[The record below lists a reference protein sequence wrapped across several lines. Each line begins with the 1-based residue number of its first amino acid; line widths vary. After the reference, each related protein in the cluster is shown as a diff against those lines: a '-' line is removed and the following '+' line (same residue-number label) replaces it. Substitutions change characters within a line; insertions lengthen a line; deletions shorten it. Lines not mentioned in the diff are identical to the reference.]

1 MFLPEYHGLGYGT
14 ESLQALINYSMSE
27 FGIDKYSA
35 VVTEGNIGSEKVLT
49 KVGFVLD
56 RIVPQAYEIGGH
68 LYADHVYQY
77 A

>member
-1 MFLPEYHGLGYGT
+1 
-14 ESLQALINYSMSE
+14 
-27 FGIDKYSA
+27 IDKYRA
-35 VVTEGNIGSEKVLT
+35 IVTEGNIGSEKVLT

-68 LYADHVYQY
+68 LYADHVYKY

>member
-1 MFLPEYHGLGYGT
+1 

-56 RIVPQAYEIGGH
+56 RIVPQAYEIDGH

>member
-1 MFLPEYHGLGYGT
+1 ML
-14 ESLQALINYSMSE
+14 E

-35 VVTEGNIGSEKVLT
+35 VVTEGNIGSEKVLA

-56 RIVPQAYEIGGH
+56 RIVPQAYEIGGN

-77 A
+77 V